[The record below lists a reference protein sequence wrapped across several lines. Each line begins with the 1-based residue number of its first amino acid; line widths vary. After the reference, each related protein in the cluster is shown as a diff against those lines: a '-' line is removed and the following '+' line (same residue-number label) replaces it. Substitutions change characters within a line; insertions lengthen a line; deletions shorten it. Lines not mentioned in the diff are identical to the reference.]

1 MAPRRLF
8 VLVLAVVSLLAGG
21 IALVAGQA
29 CSTTGNFTSG
39 SQYQVNLLNLIG
51 DLPKST
57 IDNGGFAESTA
68 GSAPDKV
75 FGLAMC
81 YADRDATQC
90 RDCFR
95 DMYRDV
101 VQSKCL
107 FSREAKACYDACF
120 LRYSDLSFS
129 GFADLGIDHY
139 VWGVNSYVSDM
150 ESMNAS
156 RWSLMTGL
164 VPEAASSPLRFAN
177 DSKEYTDSQGST
189 QVMYGLAVHEGP
201 ERQRV
206 HKVPQQVR
214 GGALEL
220 ASEQHLRHGQGLQ
233 LLRGISGR
241 DRPRHHHSSRD
252 SPAANAGSSSGKK
265 PRQIEHD
272 ATDEKALQDEFEKQA
287 GPRRF
292 RYGELEVATSFFS
305 EDKKLG
311 EGGFGSVYRGYLQ
324 DTDLHVAVKRISQNS
339 DQGRK
344 EYISEVKIIS
354 QLRHRNL
361 VQLIGWC
368 HDGSKLLLVYQL
380 MPNGSLDAHIHDQ
393 NNIMSWQLRYEIVLG
408 IGSAL
413 LYLHQDS
420 EQCILHRDIKPS
432 NIMLDASFVAKL
444 GDFGLARLIDRD
456 RQSYT
461 TAQAGTMWYMDPECM
476 FSGTASTSSDVYSF
490 GVVLLEIAC
499 GRRPIVVVSNTE
511 EYASIHLVDWV
522 WEHYGRGRIL
532 DAADVRLNGEFDAK
546 EMESVLVTGLW
557 CAHPE
562 RNLRPSIRQAIN
574 VLRLDAALPKLPKKM
589 PVSNYLSPFSKHGSE
604 PRAATRRTSGGNTGA
619 SRSTM
624 AS

>member
-1 MAPRRLF
+1 
-8 VLVLAVVSLLAGG
+8 
-21 IALVAGQA
+21 
-29 CSTTGNFTSG
+29 
-39 SQYQVNLLNLIG
+39 
-51 DLPKST
+51 
-57 IDNGGFAESTA
+57 
-68 GSAPDKV
+68 
-75 FGLAMC
+75 
-81 YADRDATQC
+81 
-90 RDCFR
+90 
-95 DMYRDV
+95 
-101 VQSKCL
+101 
-107 FSREAKACYDACF
+107 
-120 LRYSDLSFS
+120 
-129 GFADLGIDHY
+129 
-139 VWGVNSYVSDM
+139 M

-189 QVMYGLAVHEGP
+189 QVMYGLAQCT
-201 ERQRV
+201 RD
-206 HKVPQQVR
+206 
-214 GGALEL
+214 LS
-220 ASEQHLRHGQGLQ
+220 ASECTRCLNKFVAELSSSRPNNTYGTVKGYSCYVAYRVGIDLGITILPVTAPPPAPVHPPVPSSPIPGPPSNSSAALIAGVTVGSVVFIICTGILVWF
-233 LLRGISGR
+233 LLRR
-241 DRPRHHHSSRD
+241 CR
-252 SPAANAGSSSGKK
+252 KK

-272 ATDEKALQDEFEKQA
+272 TTDEKALQDEFEKQA

-292 RYGELEVATSFFS
+292 RYGELEVATNFFS

-311 EGGFGSVYRGYLQ
+311 EGGFES
-324 DTDLHVAVKRISQNS
+324 
-339 DQGRK
+339 GRK

-380 MPNGSLDAHIHDQ
+380 MPTGSLDAHIHDQ

-499 GRRPIVVVSNTE
+499 GRRSIVVVSNTE

-532 DAADVRLNGEFDAK
+532 DAADVRLNGDFDAK

-589 PVSNYLSPFSKHGSE
+589 PVSNYLSPFSKRGSE
-604 PRAATRRTSGGNTGA
+604 P
-619 SRSTM
+619 STQGCH
-624 AS
+624 